1 MPKETLVASETLAE
15 GKTTHIADLKSQS
28 VFEPVA
34 ENDYTEDALE
44 LEAFMNE
51 PVKIL
56 VHPAVEEGQLEVQV
70 PNVNGI
76 NQPIIRGQ
84 EITVK
89 RKFVEALARCRTTK
103 YDQVIDPIDRS
114 NIQMRERTVVS
125 YPFSILE
132 DRNPKGAPWIK
143 GILAER

>member
-1 MPKETLVASETLAE
+1 MAKETVVSSET
-15 GKTTHIADLKSQS
+15 IAPGRTGSIPEIGNQGG
-28 VFEPVA
+28 VEQVA
-34 ENDYTEDALE
+34 ENDYTKDAIE

-51 PVKIL
+51 PVKIM
-56 VHPAVEEGQLEVQV
+56 VHPSAVEGELDVQT
-70 PNVNGI
+70 PAVNGI

-103 YDQVIDPIDRS
+103 PVQVIDPIDRS
-114 NIQMRERTVVS
+114 NIQMREQTVVT

-132 DRNPKGAPWIK
+132 DRNPKGAAWIK

>member
-1 MPKETLVASETLAE
+1 MAKETVIASETIAQ
-15 GKTTHIADLKSQS
+15 GHSVHIADIGKQPA
-28 VFEPVA
+28 VEPVA
-34 ENDYTEDALE
+34 ENDYTKDALA

-51 PVKIL
+51 PVTIL
-56 VHPAVEEGQLEVQV
+56 VHPASEEGQLEVLT
-70 PNVNGI
+70 PSVNGV

-103 YDQVIDPIDRS
+103 YDQIIDPIDRS

-125 YPFSILE
+125 YPFSIMA
-132 DRNPKGAPWIK
+132 DKNPKGAAWIK